1 LACYVLSA
9 GLPRDLLRYGR
20 RCVATYHEPDATR
33 TDVPMRLMGEVAA
46 EKIKAEL
53 QASGTLIRLTDRG
66 RDELDSALLAAAKGS
81 ISEIAKFCK

>member
-1 LACYVLSA
+1 
-9 GLPRDLLRYGR
+9 
-20 RCVATYHEPDATR
+20 
-33 TDVPMRLMGEVAA
+33 MRLMGEVAA